1 MLDMPKLTAKREA
14 MNLYRH
20 GTVKWELTPNAV
32 YQAARQD
39 IRSREFNTW
48 LREERE
54 RLNPNAPGYK
64 QELKQLPKRRR
75 YGFLARHVEKAADA
89 AEVLKLALGDQEA
102 GRCSEAVNTVALYD
116 HQNTLAAAYLLACEA
131 GS

>member
-1 MLDMPKLTAKREA
+1 MPKLTAKREA
-14 MNLYRH
+14 MNLYHH
-20 GTVKWELTPNAV
+20 GTVPWHLTPNTV
-32 YQAARQD
+32 HQAARQD

-75 YGFLARHVEKAADA
+75 YGFLAHHVEKAADA
-89 AEVLKLALGDQEA
+89 AALIKLALEDQYA
-102 GRCSEAVNTVALYD
+102 GRHSAEVNTLALYD
-116 HQNTLAAAYLLACEA
+116 NTDTLAAAYLLACEA

>member
-1 MLDMPKLTAKREA
+1 MPKLTAKREA

-20 GTVKWELTPNAV
+20 GTVKWDLTPSAV

-75 YGFLARHVEKAADA
+75 YGFLAHHVENAADA
-89 AEVLKLALGDQEA
+89 VALIKLALEDQYS
-102 GRCSEAVNTVALYD
+102 GRHSAEVNTLALYD
-116 HQNTLAAAYLLACEA
+116 NQDTLAAAYLLACEA

>member
-1 MLDMPKLTAKREA
+1 MAKLTAKREA
-14 MNLYRH
+14 VNLYHH
-20 GTVKWELTPNAV
+20 GTVKWDLTPSAV

-39 IRSREFNTW
+39 IRSHEFNTW

-64 QELKQLPKRRR
+64 QQLKQLPKRRR
-75 YGFLARHVEKAADA
+75 YGFLSRHVEKAADA
-89 AEVLKLALGDQEA
+89 AEVLKLALEDQEA
-102 GRCSEAVNTVALYD
+102 GRHSAEVNTLALYD
-116 HQNTLAAAYLLACEA
+116 TGDTLAAAYLLACEA